1 MNLTTE
7 FKENVRKAILEDRKN
22 FGGSDAAYAK
32 TLGIP
37 APSFSRL
44 KNGELEQI
52 LSNNN
57 WLLIGKKLSV
67 TLKKVNWLPART
79 QVYTEIEDNLHECQR
94 QNTSMILVDDC
105 GIGKTYCARHIVSQ
119 MKNAFY
125 FDCSQAK
132 TRIQFVTSLA
142 RTLGVDDRG
151 KHQDVKENIKYAL
164 NILEDPLIVL
174 DEAGDLDYATLL
186 VVKELW
192 NASEGRA
199 AWYMMGA
206 DGLKAKIQKG
216 IRNHKVGFAELF
228 SRFSEKF
235 ITLTPIDQESK
246 RRFYTR
252 LIGDVATVN
261 APGSNVNSLINKC
274 YDKIENR
281 HRSLRHLKTLI
292 NLKKSQ

>member
-7 FKENVRKAILEDRKN
+7 FKQNVREAILADRKT
-22 FGGSDAAYAK
+22 FGGTDTAYAK

-37 APSFSRL
+37 AATFSRL
-44 KNGELEQI
+44 KGGEVDQI

-57 WLLIGKKLSV
+57 WLLIGKKLGVS
-67 TLKKVNWLPART
+67 LKKETWKPART
-79 QVYTEIEDNLHECQR
+79 RVYKEIEDNLQVCQK
-94 QNTSMILVDDC
+94 QNQSMILVDDC
-105 GIGKTYCARHIVSQ
+105 GIGKTYCAKHIVSQ

-132 TRIQFVTSLA
+132 TRIQFVTKLA
-142 RTLGVDDRG
+142 QTLGVDDRG
-151 KHQDVKENIKYAL
+151 KHIEVKENIKYAL
-164 NILEDPLIVL
+164 NILEDTLIVL
-174 DEAGDLDYATLL
+174 DEAGDLDYSTWL
-186 VVKELW
+186 VVKEFW

-206 DGLKAKIQKG
+206 DGLKSKMNKG
-216 IRNHKVGFAELF
+216 IKNHKVGFAELF

-235 ITLTPIDQESK
+235 ITLTPIEESE
-246 RRFYTR
+246 RRKFYTQ

-261 APGSNVNSLINKC
+261 APGADVNAFVTKC
-274 YDKIENR
+274 YNKLENR

-292 NLKKSQ
+292 NLSK